1 VPPTA
6 GNLYRLTEI
15 GWDRALVRT
24 VPAPAANRP
33 IRAKHDGVIE
43 AAIDLNDVTKFGRYV
58 ALADVVPP
66 HARTTCASTDAVAAS
81 ANPETKT
88 PARCLRI
95 MLLIRSSPSVTV
107 RSKAHAAE
115 PSTASFKGLCPR
127 RRRDER
133 AAGAPR

>member
-1 VPPTA
+1 M
-6 GNLYRLTEI
+6 
-15 GWDRALVRT
+15 
-24 VPAPAANRP
+24 
-33 IRAKHDGVIE
+33 
-43 AAIDLNDVTKFGRYV
+43 
-58 ALADVVPP
+58 LACPDSFNP
-66 HARTTCASTDAVAAS
+66 HARTTCASADAVAAS

-127 RRRDER
+127 RRRGQPR
-133 AAGAPR
+133 AAKEAALPL